1 MRNDREFTSCGHRHI
16 GLEDAPGVPAALL
29 GDTPVY
35 ARDRSFETLHVAL
48 DLEVDL
54 ARRRLAGSCSTTV
67 RALRPGVKRVEF
79 DAVELKVSKVEV
91 DGARAAFTNA
101 KGKLGVSLPKPLP
114 ESAETVVTVTYAVE
128 RPKSG
133 LHFVYPGPHN
143 RENPTQMWSQSQPE
157 DAKRWFPCHDFPG
170 EKATSEVRAVV
181 PKGFVAVSNGVL
193 LERSAKGGKEV
204 FHWRLDRRHSI
215 YLITLAVGRFAEIVE
230 EWDGIPIV
238 YYCEKGREA
247 DAKRGFA
254 KTAAAMK
261 LFSEKTGVRYPYPR
275 YAQVAVAEYPGG
287 MEHTTATTQTD
298 ACLIDAQAY
307 ADHDLDTLVAHE
319 LAHQWFGD
327 LVTCREWS
335 HAWLNEGFATYMEVV
350 FLQSER
356 GQDDADFELLHN
368 SRAYFDED
376 SRRYRR
382 PVVTRHYKDPWTIFD
397 RHLYEKG
404 AWVLRMLH
412 AELGDELWWKAVG
425 HWLTKHR
432 DSAVETQQFVRAIEE
447 ATGRDLQPF
456 FDQWVYRAGYP
467 SLRLRWAYSEKGRKA
482 ELWLMQAQEVSEK
495 NPAYRFRAKVRVRG
509 RGWTKTF
516 TETVD
521 SKEHRFQWTLPGEP
535 LDFTF
540 DPDYELLY
548 KADISKPLSM
558 WLEQLNRAPKAV
570 HRALAAAHVGRW
582 GGELAVRS
590 LLAAIKRETF
600 WNAAAEMVDQLSHVD
615 GDESLAALRGLLK
628 TVKHPKVLRAVV
640 EALGRRGDRS
650 DARALAPLARSGRSL
665 LVRAEATRA
674 LGLLD
679 GKRHRGVIRGNL
691 TAKTYRDGVAA
702 AAVSALAASKDPGL
716 VRELERLSLPPYRFG
731 ARLAAVRA
739 LSGYAPASPRAV
751 PALIKLLPEPD
762 ERISLVVIAALGATG
777 DERAIPA
784 LEKAKK
790 ETGNP
795 RVRVY
800 VDEALARLK
809 AGAKTRSK
817 LIAPAPK

>member
-1 MRNDREFTSCGHRHI
+1 MREREFAGCGHRWHMEA
-16 GLEDAPGVPAALL
+16 GDAPGVPAALL

-35 ARDRSFETLHVAL
+35 ARDRAFETLHVAL

-54 ARRRLAGSCSTTV
+54 ARRRLAGTCATTV
-67 RALRPGVKRVEF
+67 RALRAGVRRVDL
-79 DAVELKVSKVEV
+79 DAVDLKVSKVEV
-91 DGARAAFTNA
+91 DGRRAAFTNA
-101 KGKLGVSLPKPLP
+101 KGKLSVALPRALS
-114 ESAETVVTVTYAVE
+114 ETAEAVVTVTYAVE

-193 LERSAKGGKEV
+193 LERGSKNGKET

-215 YLITLAVGRFAEIVE
+215 YLITLAVGRFSEVVE

-298 ACLIDAQAY
+298 ACLIDAQA
-307 ADHDLDTLVAHE
+307 AVDHDLDTLVAHE

-350 FLQSER
+350 FLRSER
-356 GQDDADFELLHN
+356 GDDDADFELLHN

-404 AWVLRMLH
+404 SWVLRMLH

-425 HWLTKHR
+425 HWLTKYR
-432 DSAVETQQFVRAIEE
+432 DSVVETQQFVRAIE
-447 ATGRDLQPF
+447 ASTGRDLQPF

-467 SLRLRWAYSEKGRKA
+467 SLKMRWAYEPKGRKG
-482 ELWLMQAQEVSEK
+482 ELWLLQTQEVSEK
-495 NPAYRFRAKVRVRG
+495 NPAYRFRARIRVTG
-509 RGWTKTF
+509 RGWSRTF

-521 SKEHRFQWTLPGEP
+521 GKEHRFSWTLPGEP
-535 LDFTF
+535 LDVVF
-540 DPDYELLY
+540 DPDFELLW
-548 KADISKPLSM
+548 KGDLSKPLAM
-558 WLEQLNRAPKAV
+558 WLHQLAKGPKAV
-570 HRALAAAHVGRW
+570 HRALAAQHVARW
-582 GGELAVRS
+582 GGELAVDA
-590 LLAAIKRETF
+590 LTAAVRRERF
-600 WNAAAEMVDQLSHVD
+600 WNAASEMVDQLSHVA
-615 GDESLAALRGLLK
+615 GEKSLAALRGLLK
-628 TVKHPKVLRAVV
+628 SARHPKVLRAVV
-640 EALGRRGDRS
+640 EALGRRGDAS
-650 DARALAPLARSGRSL
+650 DARALAPLARNGRSL

-674 LGLLD
+674 LGSLD
-679 GKRHRGVIRGNL
+679 GRRHLGVITANL
-691 TAKTYRDGVAA
+691 KAKTYRDGVAA
-702 AAVSALAASKDPGL
+702 AAVSALAASRDPRR
-716 VRELERLSLPPYRFG
+716 VAQLEKLALPPYRFG

-739 LSGYAPASPRAV
+739 LSGYASASSRAV
-751 PALIKLLPEPD
+751 PALIKLLPEHD

-817 LIAPAPK
+817 LIAK